1 MTGACLNEGSTHI
14 IGSLQRK
21 KLKKEIS
28 KFIGVVLRS
37 VNLRD
42 LLPRHPN
49 NNDNYQQ
56 KD

>member
-1 MTGACLNEGSTHI
+1 M
-14 IGSLQRK
+14 

-42 LLPRHPN
+42 LLPSHPN
-49 NNDNYQQ
+49 NNNNQQ